1 MFVICRLDALL
12 PPPAAREDWDGGQ
25 ASVLRLRT
33 PSRPD
38 ESPLPFSDGP
48 PRPKTANAAGLLSRL
63 ESASSLDV
71 LSAETMASML
81 VTAHALDSFL
91 RAAGDPMA
99 ELRHIGPGHA
109 EFEQAQIIRI
119 AVGALAKNPAAFPA
133 IKATIA
139 AFDGMPLAAR
149 TEAHVQAAQAWCSGD
164 PVGAAEA
171 YVSIA
176 DRWPHDLVALR
187 LLPSCFFFL
196 GWHERLCRIMDEHL
210 AAWGGDQIGFA
221 FVLAMTCFAHAE
233 GGNSD
238 YAESLGRQALM
249 MDPSCPMGVHAVAH
263 AIAASGRSD
272 HGAKW
277 MREQRAHWES
287 DSRMR
292 THNAWHLAMFHVEQ
306 GNYAS
311 AMGILDGWLMPASAQ
326 SALDACDATAL
337 LWHLHEEGGDDEGRW
352 LRLSDA
358 FERAVTP
365 GFWPFVDLHAAIAH
379 AAAGQH
385 ARFQQLTR
393 AVDRY
398 AEGRDFAASRARSI
412 TQPGLRV
419 LQAWAEGRY
428 GQAREQW
435 NALRAM
441 LSECG
446 GSHVQLELFDAIAR
460 GNDQRLR
467 WAINGGRANTVV
479 LTPVGLRRAA

>member
-1 MFVICRLDALL
+1 MG
-12 PPPAAREDWDGGQ
+12 AAAVEEGN
-25 ASVLRLRT
+25 
-33 PSRPD
+33 

-48 PRPKTANAAGLLSRL
+48 PRPQTANAAGLQSRL
-63 ESASSLDV
+63 ESASSQDV
-71 LSAETMASML
+71 LSAGTMASML

-119 AVGALAKNPAAFPA
+119 AVGVLAKNPAAFPA
-133 IKATIA
+133 IQATIA
-139 AFDGMPLAAR
+139 AFDGMPLAAH

-210 AAWGGDQIGFA
+210 AAWSGDQIGFA

-233 GGNSD
+233 GGDSD
-238 YAESLGRQALM
+238 YAESLGRQALI
-249 MDPSCPMGVHAVAH
+249 MDPSCPIGVHAVAH

-358 FERAVTP
+358 FERAMTP

-385 ARFQQLTR
+385 ARVQQLTR
-393 AVDRY
+393 AVDRC
-398 AEGRDFAASRARSI
+398 AAGRDFAASRARSI
-412 TQPGLRV
+412 TQPGLQV

-435 NALRAM
+435 TALRAT
-441 LSECG
+441 LSDCG

-460 GNDQRLR
+460 GGDQRLR